1 MEGSEQ
7 CHLTIKFKPLMQRLP
22 HSPPLSGWDL
32 LMVLLRW
39 LAGHLLL
46 EIKLKQMTKL
56 EIPICFQLRRW
67 RHLRPRIAAAS
78 LTDLVFGWEPV
89 ARLLEEPNLDEMLR
103 AHWEELSA
111 HKEEMPLD
119 VDYQRLVDYDDQG
132 IYRVWTARD
141 GDTLVGYIAFY
152 VYVPPHH
159 RRTLIAVDDGYYL
172 DPAHRRGWVGVRMW
186 RAALDALA
194 QLGVI
199 GVIGHHKLHFQKSA
213 WWHRRNLS
221 PSRV

>member
-1 MEGSEQ
+1 MS
-7 CHLTIKFKPLMQRLP
+7 
-22 HSPPLSGWDL
+22 
-32 LMVLLRW
+32 
-39 LAGHLLL
+39 
-46 EIKLKQMTKL
+46 
-56 EIPICFQLRRW
+56 
-67 RHLRPRIAAAS
+67 
-78 LTDLVFGWEPV
+78 LVFGWEPV

-141 GDTLVGYIAFY
+141 DDTLVGYIAFY

-172 DPAHRRGWVGVRMW
+172 DPAHRRGWTGVRMW
-186 RAALDALA
+186 RSALDALA

-199 GVIGHHKLHFQKSA
+199 GVIGHHKLHFQKRRGGIGA
-213 WWHRRNLS
+213 IFRRLGFEPTDELWWLTLRGRDVRGVKSSQL
-221 PSRV
+221 